1 VTGPFAINNIIF
13 YCKNGTDTTSST
25 MYRYGD
31 FPLQSRH
38 EEDPLQNQSND
49 PVFGIE
55 LGQFST
61 GQTIT
66 YWIVAVDSAQNKKQ
80 SDVAIFTIL

>member
-1 VTGPFAINNIIF
+1 
-13 YCKNGTDTTSST
+13 

-31 FPLQSRH
+31 FPIQSRH
-38 EEDPLQNQSND
+38 EEDPLINQSND

-61 GQTIT
+61 DQTIT
-66 YWIVAVDSAQNKKQ
+66 YWIVARDTAQNKKQ
-80 SDVAIFTIL
+80 SDVASFTIL

>member
-1 VTGPFAINNIIF
+1 
-13 YCKNGTDTTSST
+13 

-31 FPLQSRH
+31 FPIQSRH
-38 EEDPLQNQSND
+38 EEDPLKNQSND
-49 PVFGIE
+49 PIFGIE

-80 SDVAIFTIL
+80 SDVASFTIL